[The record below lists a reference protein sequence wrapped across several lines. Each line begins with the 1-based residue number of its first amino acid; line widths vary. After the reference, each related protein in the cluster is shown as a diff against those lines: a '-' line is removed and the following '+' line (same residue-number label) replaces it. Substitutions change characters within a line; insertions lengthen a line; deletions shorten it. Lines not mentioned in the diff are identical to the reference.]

1 MERKYLN
8 NNGKMQVGRMQNE
21 NEKGVYDLRN
31 LSAPLNLRI
40 LNFDFLNFEFDF
52 LLRKNIPP
60 LTSIHC

>member
-40 LNFDFLNFEFDF
+40 LNFDF
-52 LLRKNIPP
+52 
-60 LTSIHC
+60 